1 MSSKLNPY
9 HIENRRDKSTTTV
22 SFSPAGHQFRR
33 CIKTLV
39 DPKLLSFLENF
50 RKMKFSLALLGLA
63 SAGDFMSKEWE
74 VAEAYYNDKPIV
86 LQDPDDERSRN
97 KQWHDCGDKPA
108 TPNNARDVV
117 CNGKWCAAVCNQG
130 KHQMSHL

>member
-1 MSSKLNPY
+1 
-9 HIENRRDKSTTTV
+9 
-22 SFSPAGHQFRR
+22 
-33 CIKTLV
+33 
-39 DPKLLSFLENF
+39 
-50 RKMKFSLALLGLA
+50 MKISLALLGLA

-108 TPNNARDVV
+108 TPNNGRDVV

-130 KHQMSHL
+130 KLKKHLIQPLKKPQTSWSSMSS

>member
-1 MSSKLNPY
+1 
-9 HIENRRDKSTTTV
+9 
-22 SFSPAGHQFRR
+22 
-33 CIKTLV
+33 
-39 DPKLLSFLENF
+39 
-50 RKMKFSLALLGLA
+50 
-63 SAGDFMSKEWE
+63 MSKEWE

-108 TPNNARDVV
+108 TPNNGRDVV

-130 KHQMSHL
+130 KLRKTLNSTLEETTNLEQIIYDSQTMSS

>member
-1 MSSKLNPY
+1 
-9 HIENRRDKSTTTV
+9 
-22 SFSPAGHQFRR
+22 
-33 CIKTLV
+33 
-39 DPKLLSFLENF
+39 
-50 RKMKFSLALLGLA
+50 MKISLAFLGLA

-97 KQWHDCGDKPA
+97 KQWHDCGNKPA

-130 KHQMSHL
+130 KHQMSRL

>member
-1 MSSKLNPY
+1 
-9 HIENRRDKSTTTV
+9 
-22 SFSPAGHQFRR
+22 
-33 CIKTLV
+33 
-39 DPKLLSFLENF
+39 
-50 RKMKFSLALLGLA
+50 MKISLALLGLA

-108 TPNNARDVV
+108 TPNNGRDVV

-130 KHQMSHL
+130 KLRKTLNSTLEETTNLEQIIYDS